1 MEGHTPMFWVRL
13 KNKGC
18 DPSGF
23 AGDGVARLSASVRS
37 VVVPDRTSAFMG
49 SVGLAVI
56 GRTVNLETL
65 ADFDK
70 LLRIA
75 RVDFFKASVFGGL
88 SLLISFSDVGAA
100 SRFVEA
106 RHIWEP
112 WFTKLEPWTGQSLP
126 FERVAWL
133 KLHGIPLNL
142 LEADVL
148 LLVGELF
155 GKVLFVPKDL
165 DEDQDLSVVKIGV
178 LVGEGHRCSEL
189 VSLRW
194 KDKIFRIWVD
204 EDLEDW
210 VPDCLVVE
218 VDDNLESDSSVAF
231 SPVVGAAIP
240 DEKEDG
246 GTRKTDGLEEIR
258 KSLFNDGVQAR

>member
-75 RVDFFKASVFGGL
+75 RVDFLKL
-88 SLLISFSDVGAA
+88 Q
-100 SRFVEA
+100 FVEA

-178 LVGEGHRCSEL
+178 LVGEGRRCSEL